1 MSAELLRQIDM
12 LEKACQDALAR
23 HDDAEM
29 IDVLVRT
36 LTTVRFSVSDNDR
49 AMVRGLANLATA
61 HADMLLHGVKSKGS
75 SLFVKSGL
83 EKLCAILVDFRDE
96 LQSEVE
102 TAIGDG

>member
-61 HADMLLHGVKSKGS
+61 HADMLLHGVKSK
-75 SLFVKSGL
+75 
-83 EKLCAILVDFRDE
+83 
-96 LQSEVE
+96 VE
-102 TAIGDG
+102 FPVRQKRLGETVRNSRGFPR